1 MTGGLM
7 NEGWIKVDDRIFA
20 AAVQGE
26 DGDQFRLSVER
37 VPGGGWDWTVWSAKV
52 EPRYG
57 TAPSRDAAM
66 VAAEAAVA
74 RGGALP

>member
-1 MTGGLM
+1 M
-7 NEGWIKVDDRIFA
+7 NEGWTKVDDRTFA
-20 AAVQGE
+20 AAVQGK

-57 TAPSRDAAM
+57 TAASRDAAM
-66 VAAEAAVA
+66 AAAEAAVA
-74 RGGALP
+74 TGGRGGTLP